1 VGTDINLWLYLSTA
15 WLPDGIFSN
24 QISQFGLILEGLG
37 MKNNGTL
44 YGRLEY
50 VTAIFY
56 ILGLFG
62 NLVVSWYI
70 FPHFGT
76 LYQEKSGNPG
86 RRGVLAAG

>member
-1 VGTDINLWLYLSTA
+1 
-15 WLPDGIFSN
+15 
-24 QISQFGLILEGLG
+24 